1 MRIAAIQY
9 INALPLIF
17 GLKRDPSVELVLD
30 TPSGCYNRLIQRS
43 VDLAL
48 IPLIGTQTNSNIR
61 ALKGLGIAARN
72 RTESVFVFARKPLD
86 KIQTV
91 TTDHGSLSSVML
103 LKIILQEKYRNTPLF
118 RSESIDNIYEVL
130 RREDAVL
137 IIGNDAILAE
147 TTDYDHYD
155 LATEWYSMTRL
166 PFVFA
171 VWASNGELDKHVK
184 NLLTQSYKQS
194 LEHPDELYAN
204 AQELLPV
211 DIDFLKRYYN
221 VNLHFQLTK
230 KDYEGIL
237 KFLMLSAELRLLDK
251 VRKDIWL

>member
-9 INALPLIF
+9 INALPLTF
-17 GLKRDPSVELVLD
+17 GLKTDPSVELILD
-30 TPSGCYNRLIQRS
+30 TPSGCYDRLVRRS

-48 IPLIGTQTNSNIR
+48 IPLIGTQTNPNIR

-72 RTESVFVFARKPLD
+72 RTESVLVFAKKPLD

-91 TTDHGSLSSVML
+91 TTDRGSLSSVML
-103 LKIILQEKYRNTPLF
+103 LKIILREKYRNSPF
-118 RSESIDNIYEVL
+118 FHSEQIDNIHEVL
-130 RREDAVL
+130 RRHDAVL
-137 IIGNDAILAE
+137 VIGNDAILAE
-147 TTDYDHYD
+147 TTNYDHYD
-155 LATEWYSMTRL
+155 LATEWYSLTRL

-171 VWASNGELDKHVK
+171 VWAAFGDVDRKVK
-184 NLLTQSYKQS
+184 SLLKQSYNQS
-194 LEHPDELYAN
+194 LAEPEKLYAN

-251 VRKDIWL
+251 ARKDIWV